1 MKHRAGERVD
11 VVVTYLEMDG
21 APRLSAPAPAD
32 RARPRR

>member
-11 VVVTYLEMDG
+11 VAVTYLEMDG
-21 APRLSAPAPAD
+21 AAGLSAAAPAD